1 MFVTS
6 KHIKSKLPKE
16 IEVDGYHVQ
25 IFEEF
30 KLLGVTIDNN
40 LNFLKY
46 TSDIRITIN
55 RKLFTIKRLFY
66 LSTSVEIQFFKTFI
80 LPYFDYCLSLL
91 IYFPKN
97 TIQKLRNCFNNCIYM
112 LLKFKIEPEND
123 QEISDED
130 IIKYIMINFNS
141 SHQTKSQL

>member
-1 MFVTS
+1 MS
-6 KHIKSKLPKE
+6 PQAQHR
-16 IEVDGYHVQ
+16 Q
-25 IFEEF
+25 QF
-30 KLLGVTIDNN
+30 KL
-40 LNFLKY
+40 FKY

-91 IYFPKN
+91 IYFPKY

-112 LLKFKIEPEND
+112 LLKLKIEPEND

-130 IIKYIMINFNS
+130 IIIKYIIINFNS